1 MKRSLALVWFVS
13 LFSVVTAVPAHAT
26 CGAES
31 CPLVSDALHAGGRF
45 AFDVRVQETTQDQLW
60 NGTASTTLA
69 DIVAGAESHGEI
81 ELYTRTRTVLAE
93 ARLRVNDRLS
103 LTATLPWM
111 DREHRHALAHT
122 TTFDP
127 STVDTWRYRGFADAT
142 VLGLYRAVGAHHGV
156 SVLLQGGAKLPTGR
170 THVDG
175 EVRDNAGFESALE
188 PAARPGSGSLDW
200 IAGVILS
207 HPLPVP
213 GMSPLA
219 VSVQRRWT
227 GKGTDDYRVGDE
239 TMAGAATG
247 LAIGD
252 RLTLLAQ
259 VNYARH
265 AADVSADAS
274 EASHSAIQSL
284 YVTPGARVRLAA
296 GVSAY
301 GMLQWRTWTKS
312 EEATVVAP
320 RHLMVGLRW
329 SAAD

>member
-1 MKRSLALVWFVS
+1 VKRSLVVVAFLSMCSLVLAS
-13 LFSVVTAVPAHAT
+13 PAHAT

-31 CPLVSDALHAGGRF
+31 CPLVNDALHAGGRI
-45 AFDVRVQETTQDQLW
+45 AFDVRVQEATQDRLW
-60 NGTASTTLA
+60 NGTASTTVA
-69 DIVAGAESHGEI
+69 DVVSGAESHGEI
-81 ELYTRTRTVLAE
+81 ELYTHTRTVLAE
-93 ARLRVNDRLS
+93 ARLRVTDRLS

-122 TTFDP
+122 STFDP
-127 STVDTWRYRGFADAT
+127 ATVDTWRYRGFADAT
-142 VLGLYRAVGAHHGV
+142 VLGSYHLLGSHHGL
-156 SVLLQGGAKLPTGR
+156 SVMLQAGAKLPTGLA
-170 THVDG
+170 HVDG

-188 PAARPGSGSLDW
+188 PSARPGTGSLDA
-200 IAGVILS
+200 IAGVTLS

-213 GMSPLA
+213 GMRPLA
-219 VSVQRRWT
+219 VSLQQRWT
-227 GKGTDDYRVGDE
+227 GKGTDDYEVGDE
-239 TMAGAATG
+239 TMAGAATAFG
-247 LAIGD
+247 LGE

-265 AADVSADAS
+265 AADVSAEAS

-301 GMLQWRTWTKS
+301 GMLQWRAWTKS